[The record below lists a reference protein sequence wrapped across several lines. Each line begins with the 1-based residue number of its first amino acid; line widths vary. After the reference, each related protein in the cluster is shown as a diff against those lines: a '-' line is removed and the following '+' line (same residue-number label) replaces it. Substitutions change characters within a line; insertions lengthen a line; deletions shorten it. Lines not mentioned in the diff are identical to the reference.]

1 MHISHGVRLAAR
13 RTTVTKWSEDN
24 KNPPFDIYISVMQVT
39 AHDVRQKL
47 FLHHDDAVG
56 AGGKRR
62 LAGH

>member
-1 MHISHGVRLAAR
+1 MVLD
-13 RTTVTKWSEDN
+13 WLQEEQ
-24 KNPPFDIYISVMQVT
+24 ISVMQVT

-62 LAGH
+62 LARH